1 MKVLQT
7 TRERAIKH
15 ALHRVD
21 CSLCK
26 ARVKSW
32 LEKAADII
40 FFSGAFESFMAAL
53 IVVGGLY
60 FLTHLIIALIKGW
73 LRL

>member
-1 MKVLQT
+1 MKALQT
-7 TRERAIKH
+7 TRERATKH

-21 CSLCK
+21 CSLE
-26 ARVKSW
+26 ARVKDW
-32 LEKAADII
+32 LNKAADII
-40 FFSGAFESFMAAL
+40 FFSEAFESCMCAL

>member
-1 MKVLQT
+1 MKALQT

-40 FFSGAFESFMAAL
+40 FFSEAFESCMCAL

-60 FLTHLIIALIKGW
+60 FAVHLAIAIFRGW
-73 LRL
+73 L

>member
-1 MKVLQT
+1 VKALQT
-7 TRERAIKH
+7 TRERATKH

-26 ARVKSW
+26 ARAKSW

-40 FFSGAFESFMAAL
+40 FFSEAFESFMAAL

-60 FLTHLIIALIKGW
+60 FLAHLAIAIFRGW
-73 LRL
+73 L